1 MRYRTR
7 IRIYLVLITIGLAT
21 VGWLLWDTYR
31 YGRTLETDR
40 SQEYW
45 LYAPSECSGEHTC
58 PAFVFVHGTGGS
70 GQIFIKLWR
79 DYADTESFVLVCPTF
94 PLGYQTLDGGEDE
107 KLLAILDEVGQRYSI
122 GTKAFVSGFSGGAQ
136 FAHRFAFAHPER
148 TLAVAAHSAGWYDPP
163 PASARGVPF
172 LVTVGLEDTK
182 RIEWARWFVRSLEQA
197 GYDVTLVEIPGV
209 GHSLS
214 AQAIEATLV
223 LFRRVVGR
231 QWRPDG

>member
-1 MRYRTR
+1 MSYRTR
-7 IRIYLVLITIGLAT
+7 IRVYLVLIAIGLAV
-21 VGWLLWDTYR
+21 VGGLFWDTYR
-31 YGRTLETDR
+31 YRHTLAADR
-40 SQEYW
+40 SQAYW
-45 LYAPSECSGEHTC
+45 LYVPGQCSGERTC

-70 GQIFIKLWR
+70 GQSFIKLWR
-79 DYADTESFVLVCPTF
+79 DDADREGFVLVCPTF

-107 KLLAILDEVGQRYSI
+107 KLLAILDEVEQNYAISS
-122 GTKAFVSGFSGGAQ
+122 KAFVGGFSGGAQ

-163 PASARGVPF
+163 PAGARQVPF

-182 RIEWARWFVRSLEQA
+182 RIEWARWFSRSLEQA

-214 AQAIEATLV
+214 VAAIQATLD
-223 LFRRVVGR
+223 LWRHSTGR
-231 QWRPDG
+231 SF